1 MTCHNCRIEC
11 RKFGKHRNGLRR
23 FQCTRCRRTFTEP
36 HDEPLSGMYTE
47 VARAAIRAAMHC

>member
-23 FQCTRCRRTFTEP
+23 FQCTRYRRTFTEP

-47 VARAAIRAAMHC
+47 VARTAIRAAMHC